1 MDGLA
6 KVGVGVGTQEVL
18 CLPLSLIIIPLSSLL
33 PFSGVQFHN
42 L

>member
-6 KVGVGVGTQEVL
+6 KVGVGRTQEVL